1 MPMSFNISHAC
12 KTDVGLVR
20 EHNEDSILYFQP
32 EDDSLA
38 AQKGV
43 LAIVADGVGGNAGGE
58 VASSMAVNAIRQ
70 CYYDDAESS
79 SLSNSLGRSLRVA
92 NHQIVEVSN
101 TTPEYHG
108 MATTCTAL
116 VLTQEQVLI
125 AHVGDSRAY
134 RLRGSD
140 FVQLTKD
147 HSLVNELLGKG
158 LITEEESKNHPQG
171 NVITRALGSQDEVEV
186 DIVELP
192 VERGDCFCLC
202 SDGLSNM
209 VSDQTIAETLYSKS
223 PNESCEILVE
233 LARQRGGYDNISVVT
248 IKIDDYSVTAG
259 TKTRRIT
266 EPYPNDICVS
276 RLFLACFGWAVRLF
290 SKSS

>member
-1 MPMSFNISHAC
+1 M
-12 KTDVGLVR
+12 
-20 EHNEDSILYFQP
+20 Q
-32 EDDSLA
+32 
-38 AQKGV
+38 QKGV
-43 LAIVADGVGGNAGGE
+43 LAIVADGVGGNNAGE
-58 VASSMAVNAIRQ
+58 IASSVATTVIRRRFYEDDRSTFHSELLQAAVTEANQEVFVASQMR
-70 CYYDDAESS
+70 
-79 SLSNSLGRSLRVA
+79 
-92 NHQIVEVSN
+92 
-101 TTPEYHG
+101 PEHVG

-116 VLTQEQVLI
+116 VICQDRAVI

-140 FVQLTKD
+140 FIQLTRD

-158 LITEEESKNHPQG
+158 LITEEESKNHPQA
-171 NVITRALGSQDEVEV
+171 NIITRALGSQNEVEV
-186 DIVELP
+186 DIVEVP

-223 PNESCEILVE
+223 PTESCEILVE

-248 IKIDDYSVTAG
+248 IKIDDHPVTAG
-259 TKTRRIT
+259 TKTRRIA
-266 EPYPNDICVS
+266 EPFPNGIRFS